1 MRTKELAGAL
11 AVAVLAD
18 VAIWN
23 GDRVEGGGFAQ
34 ALFFSTV
41 PIAAFF
47 VAHRWRR
54 SARLIVLA
62 VLLAAIAVRSAALP
76 NFGTTACGLSLLFA
90 FAVAIRSPRS
100 FLMETFVS
108 AFATLVRLPA
118 RIASAVAGVRRL
130 FANSRLRGVSV
141 LPIVVPIGLAL
152 VFVGV
157 FALANPIV
165 ARGLDAV
172 MSVVARI
179 GLPPVARVFTWAV
192 FGLGA
197 LGLLRPAFW
206 RGAWRGAR
214 TPAAGVTEEAKPTS
228 LLIARNAFVLLNVVF
243 LAYNALDAA
252 YLWSGRPPAGLT
264 TQQYSHEGAF
274 WLAVALALLT
284 LVVSAMFSGPLARDS
299 RAALARKLA
308 FVWIAQ
314 GFVLAL
320 GTYRRIAIHIAYSGL
335 SDLRIV
341 GILGITLV
349 VVGMGLVMLKLRRQR
364 SFLWLVR
371 RQLDA
376 FALTAVLYAVA
387 PTYWISANV
396 NVARIASGQ
405 YRPVV
410 HMFRQSQN
418 AESAATLLPLLH
430 HEDRRIREGVATLLQ
445 RERADLRGL
454 SQTGWR
460 QGDLVTPRTLAALDA
475 AGPLLDGATAG
486 IDPDAAREVLLEISR
501 VANDGGSLEEI
512 LAIRD
517 AEHWMDGGRT
527 RFLAQ

>member
-1 MRTKELAGAL
+1 MRAKELAGAL
-11 AVAVLAD
+11 VVAILMD
-18 VAIWN
+18 VALWH
-23 GDRVEGGGFAQ
+23 GDHAEVGGFAL
-34 ALFFSTV
+34 AFFFSTV
-41 PIAAFF
+41 PIVAFF
-47 VAHRWRR
+47 VAHKWRR
-54 SARLIVLA
+54 STRLIVLS
-62 VLLAAIAVRSAALP
+62 VLLAAIATRSAALP
-76 NFGTTACGLSLLFA
+76 NFTTTACGLLLLFA
-90 FAVAIRSPRS
+90 FAIAIRSPRL
-100 FLMETFVS
+100 FLVETSLS
-108 AFATLVRLPA
+108 AFSTIGRLPA
-118 RIASAVAGVRRL
+118 RIKSAYAGVRRL
-130 FANSRLRGVSV
+130 TANTRLRGVSV

-172 MSVVARI
+172 MNAVASI
-179 GLPPVARVFTWAV
+179 GLPPVARVFTWAL

-206 RGAWRGAR
+206 RLR
-214 TPAAGVTEEAKPTS
+214 TPTANVTKEAKPTS
-228 LLIARNAFVLLNVVF
+228 LLVARNTFVLLNVVF

-274 WLAVALALLT
+274 WLAIALALLT
-284 LVVSAMFSGPLARDS
+284 VIVSVMFHGPLAHDS
-299 RAALARKLA
+299 HTALARKLA
-308 FVWIAQ
+308 FVWIGQ
-314 GFVLAL
+314 GFVLSL

-349 VVGMGLVMLKLRRQR
+349 VVGMGLVALKVRRQR
-364 SFLWLVR
+364 SFRWLVR
-371 RQLDA
+371 WQLDA

-387 PTYWISANV
+387 PTHWISAKV
-396 NVARIASGQ
+396 NVARITSGE

-430 HEDRRIREGVATLLQ
+430 HEDHRIREGVAALLQ
-445 RERADLRGL
+445 EERTDLRVE

-460 QGDLVTPRTLAALDA
+460 QGNLVTGRTLAALDA
-475 AGPLLDGATAG
+475 AGPLLDKTTAG
-486 IDPDAAREVLLEISR
+486 INRYAASSVLFEISR
-501 VANDGGSLEEI
+501 VANNGGSLEEI
-512 LAIRD
+512 RAIPD
-517 AEHWMDGGRT
+517 AEHWIGVGTT
-527 RFLAQ
+527 R